1 MAEQR
6 NHKWYDKFTVAHR
19 LAAVGG
25 LTVVAVVLVGLVHNS
40 SMTALEKIDG
50 QMYVLSK
57 SMEKLDTLAE
67 QTKWQDALVMRLSSG
82 HGGLTEE
89 YKAVNAE
96 NHATV
101 KALKTALPGDSLQQD
116 ISTFGEALDRFDQLV
131 KGYAADKT
139 DMGLTEKDGL
149 RGKLRDAVHGIERH
163 LNKVGG
169 DKIMI
174 SMLMLRR
181 HEKDFVIRGA
191 EKYLKKHA
199 AEVAHFKH
207 FLDASSDINSQE
219 KQTLKNELASYTESF
234 GNYASKR
241 LDMAKQR
248 SEFDTVFD
256 AKLLP
261 MLESMDQGLGALID
275 GKRDEVAAIHDGQ
288 ALKFWGIALGL
299 LALVLALLY
308 VIVQSILSP
317 LREVAEAMD
326 ALDDGDTNV
335 ELNVHMSGAIGTIVV
350 AYKKL
355 QETSR
360 QAFQLQQIVET
371 TPAATMLANTSDLTI
386 TYLNPAALK
395 LFRTIEDSL
404 PCRADE
410 LVGKCIDIFHKN
422 PSHQRNFLASKS
434 NLPAKASFEIG
445 GRAIEF
451 EAFPIDD
458 NGGDWVSIMVAWV
471 DVTERQ
477 ELASDFES
485 GIGAV
490 VSEIMDYGSRMQ
502 ESAEALSAM
511 AEQSTAQAESVS
523 GSAQEASANVVTVAS
538 ASEELSASIAEI
550 TRQVREAVEISH
562 QAVAEANK
570 TNETVGSLSSASEQ
584 IGEVIR
590 VITDIAEQTN
600 LLALNASIEAAR
612 AGDAGRG
619 FAVVA
624 GEVKELANQTA
635 RATEQ
640 ISEQISHIQTQS
652 TDAAGAIGNISEI
665 IERMNTINQAIA
677 AATEEQNEATREIAQ
692 SVQYASDATHRA
704 SDEIGGVSESAEE
717 TGRAAVEVL
726 GVAGQLTEKGGELS
740 QRVTDFLDELRR

>member
-6 NHKWYDKFTVAHR
+6 KHKWYDKFTVAQR
-19 LAAVGG
+19 LAAVGC
-25 LTVVAVVLVGLVHNS
+25 LTVLAVVMAGLVHNS
-40 SMTALEKIDG
+40 AMAALEEIDG
-50 QMYVLSK
+50 QMFALSK
-57 SMEKLDTLAE
+57 SMEKLDGLAE
-67 QTKWQDALVMRLSSG
+67 QIKWQDALVMRLSSG
-82 HGGLTEE
+82 KSGLSEE
-89 YKAVNAE
+89 YKAVDAE
-96 NHATV
+96 NHAAV
-101 KALKTALPGDSLQQD
+101 KALKTEVTGETLRRDIASFGD
-116 ISTFGEALDRFDQLV
+116 ALDRYDQLV
-131 KGYAADKT
+131 RRYAADKT
-139 DMGLTEKDGL
+139 AMGLNEKIGL
-149 RGKLRDAVHGIERH
+149 RGKLRDAVHAIERH
-163 LNKVGG
+163 LKKVGG
-169 DKIMI
+169 DKLMI

-191 EKYLKKHA
+191 EKYLREHA
-199 AEVAHFKH
+199 EEVAHFKRL
-207 FLDASSDINSQE
+207 LDASSEISGDE
-219 KQTLKNELASYTESF
+219 KQTLRRELASYADSF
-234 GNYASKR
+234 GNYARKR
-241 LDMAKQR
+241 FDMAKL
-248 SEFDTVFD
+248 SGEFDAVFD
-256 AKLLP
+256 EQLIP
-261 MLESMDQGLGALID
+261 TLERMDQGLGAVID
-275 GKRDEVAAIHDGQ
+275 SKRAAVATIHDGQ
-288 ALKFWGIALGL
+288 ALKFWGIAMGMLM
-299 LALVLALLY
+299 LVLVLLY
-308 VIVQSILSP
+308 AIVQSILAP
-317 LREVAEAMD
+317 LREVAAAMD

-335 ELNVHMSGAIGTIVV
+335 ALDVHMAGAIGTIVV

-355 QETSR
+355 QETTR

-386 TYLNPAALK
+386 SYLNPAALK
-395 LFRTIEDSL
+395 LFRSIEDFL

-434 NLPAKASFEIG
+434 NLPAKASFVASG
-445 GRAIEF
+445 HAIEF
-451 EAFPIDD
+451 EAFPID
-458 NGGDWVSIMVAWV
+458 NNEGDWVAIMVTWV

-511 AEQSTAQAESVS
+511 AEQSSAQAESVS

-562 QAVAEANK
+562 QAVDEANK

-640 ISEQISHIQTQS
+640 ISEQIAHIQGQS
-652 TDAAGAIGNISEI
+652 EDAAGAIGNISEI

-704 SDEIGGVSESAEE
+704 SEEIGGVSESAEE
-717 TGRAAVEVL
+717 TGRAAVDVL
-726 GVAGQLTEKGGELS
+726 GVAGQLTDKGGELS
-740 QRVTDFLDELRR
+740 QRVTDFLGELRR